1 MTLCAESKY
10 FFAECIVLILT
21 TSTGNATKTPR
32 AERAAR
38 GRSPGNHRPTDAGDF
53 INFQEND
60 KTSRIRPR
68 SQDLLM

>member
-1 MTLCAESKY
+1 MWTSKT
-10 FFAECIVLILT
+10 FLRPKRHK
-21 TSTGNATKTPR
+21 TSAAAATATKTPK

-38 GRSPGNHRPTDAGDF
+38 GRSPGNHRPTDAGEF

>member
-1 MTLCAESKY
+1 MI
-10 FFAECIVLILT
+10 FPECISPL
-21 TSTGNATKTPR
+21 SATKTPK

-38 GRSPGNHRPTDAGDF
+38 GRSPGNHRPTDAGEF